1 MNTVIKPFLL
11 LCSLFFALTS
21 FAETGETMQQFGDY
35 QVHYNVFN
43 TTFLTPEIASEY
55 GIVRSKKT
63 ALMNISVLKKQADGT
78 YKGVLAKVSG
88 DHFDLVKKEV
98 LKFQEVRE
106 ENAVYYLSSFDIVHR
121 IDVYF
126 TVNVQVE
133 GEPSVFTVKFQKR
146 LYRDE

>member
-1 MNTVIKPFLL
+1 MKTLIQPFLL
-11 LCSLFFALTS
+11 LCSLFFALAS
-21 FAETGETMQQFGDY
+21 VAETGESMQQFGDY

-133 GEPSVFTVKFQKR
+133 GESNTFTVKFQKR